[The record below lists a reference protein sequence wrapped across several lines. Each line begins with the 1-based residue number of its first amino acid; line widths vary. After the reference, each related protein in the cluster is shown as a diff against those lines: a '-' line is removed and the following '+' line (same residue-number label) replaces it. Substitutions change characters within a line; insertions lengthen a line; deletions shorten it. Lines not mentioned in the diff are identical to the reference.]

1 MAVLHLLADRGITR
15 LMVEGGP
22 TVAAAFVAADMI
34 DEAVIMRG
42 PQPIGPDGIDALH
55 ALPLSTL
62 TQSCRFRASGSEIL
76 GPDII
81 ESFERPCL
89 PALSPTSAK

>member
-1 MAVLHLLADRGITR
+1 MALLNLLADRGITR

-22 TVAAAFVAADMI
+22 TVAAAFVAADLI

-42 PQPIGPDGIDALH
+42 PQPIGADGTDALH
-55 ALPLSTL
+55 ALPLSAL
-62 TQSCRFRASGSEIL
+62 TESCKLRASGMEFL

-89 PALSPTSAK
+89 PGLSPTSAK